1 MERNGGINMFT
12 GLVEE
17 IGRVILISKQGKS
30 MKIKIEASKLLEG
43 AKVGDSIAT
52 NGVCLTAVE
61 VGNGYFVA
69 DAMPETYERSNL
81 KRVSQGSKVNLEK
94 SITLSTPLGGHLVTG
109 DVDCEGKIVSKK
121 DDGIAIVYEIEM
133 EEKYMKYIV
142 EKGRVTIDGASLT
155 VISFADKSFKV
166 SIIPHTQDNITLG
179 AKGQGDIVN
188 IETDLVGKY
197 IERFLSSYLGNNQY
211 VDKSKLDLK
220 FLIDNGF
227 A

>member
-1 MERNGGINMFT
+1 MFT

-17 IGRVILISKQGKS
+17 IGKVISVVKQGKS
-30 MKIKIEASKLLEG
+30 MKIKIEADKVLDG
-43 AKVGDSIAT
+43 AKVGDSIAA

-61 VGNGYFVA
+61 VGSGYFVA
-69 DAMPETYERSNL
+69 DAMPETYQRSNL

-155 VISFADKSFKV
+155 VVSFTDKSFKV

-179 AKGQGDIVN
+179 AKVAGDIVN
-188 IETDLVGKY
+188 VETDLVGKY
-197 IERFLSSYLGNNQY
+197 IERFLSSYIGNNQY
-211 VDKSKLDLK
+211 VDKSKMDLK